1 MAKNL
6 TKDYNKSP
14 NKRSAGRGGSMFVGI
29 LIGLVL
35 GLAVALGVAW
45 YINKM
50 PNPFREKSQAPG
62 TPAPKAEPAKAAPA
76 AKAADPAAAE
86 KGPRFTFPEILKGD
100 GAEKSIGKAEKN
112 EKTDKASTPAP
123 REAFFLQA
131 GSFQNA
137 PDADNLKARLALV
150 GIEAAI
156 QTTNLPDKG
165 VWHRVRI
172 GPYADV
178 EELNRVR
185 SVLKQNGVDAAL
197 VKVRE
202 ADK

>member
-1 MAKNL
+1 MP
-6 TKDYNKSP
+6 KDYHKHQK
-14 NKRSAGRGGSMFVGI
+14 KRSDGHGGSMFVGI

-35 GLAVALGVAW
+35 GLSIALGVAW

-50 PNPFREKSQAPG
+50 PNPFREKAQAAPG
-62 TPAPKAEPAKAAPA
+62 KADPVKTAPPAKTAETT
-76 AKAADPAAAE
+76 AADD
-86 KGPRFTFPEILKGD
+86 KGPRFTFPEILKGE
-100 GAEKSIGKAEKN
+100 GGTEKSSRDSSKGDKG
-112 EKTDKASTPAP
+112 EKTDKTSTTTP

-131 GSFQNA
+131 GSFQSA

-172 GPYADV
+172 GPYSDV

-202 ADK
+202 AEK

>member
-1 MAKNL
+1 MP
-6 TKDYNKSP
+6 KDYNKNP
-14 NKRSAGRGGSMFVGI
+14 KKRSDGRGNSMFVGI

-35 GLAVALGVAW
+35 GLTIALGVAW

-50 PNPFREKSQAPG
+50 PNPFKEKPQAPPPSKIEP
-62 TPAPKAEPAKAAPA
+62 TKAPTAKAEDPPAV
-76 AKAADPAAAE
+76 AD
-86 KGPRFTFPEILKGD
+86 KGPRFTFPEILKGESN
-100 GAEKSIGKAEKN
+100 AEKQPRE
-112 EKTDKASTPAP
+112 TDKKSTNTPK
-123 REAFFLQA
+123 EAFFLQA

-150 GIEAAI
+150 GIEASI

-165 VWHRVRI
+165 LWHRVRV
-172 GPYADV
+172 GPYSDI

-185 SVLKQNGVDAAL
+185 GVLKQNGVDAAL

-202 ADK
+202 AEK

>member
-1 MAKNL
+1 MPR
-6 TKDYNKSP
+6 DYNKSQ
-14 NKRSAGRGGSMFVGI
+14 NKRSGGRGGSMFVGI

-35 GLAVALGVAW
+35 GLSIALGVAW

-50 PNPFREKSQAPG
+50 PNPFKEKPQAP
-62 TPAPKAEPAKAAPA
+62 PPPRIDPPKAATAPGKAE
-76 AKAADPAAAE
+76 DPAAATTE
-86 KGPRFTFPEILKGD
+86 KGPRFTFPEILKGEN
-100 GAEKSIGKAEKN
+100 GTEKQP
-112 EKTDKASTPAP
+112 TDKKSAATPK
-123 REAFFLQA
+123 EAFFLQA

-150 GIEAAI
+150 GIEASI

-165 VWHRVRI
+165 VWHRVRV

-185 SVLKQNGVDAAL
+185 GVLKQNGVDAAL

-202 ADK
+202 AEK

>member
-1 MAKNL
+1 MP
-6 TKDYNKSP
+6 KDYNKSP
-14 NKRSAGRGGSMFVGI
+14 KKRSDGRGGSMFVGI

-35 GLAVALGVAW
+35 GLSIALGVAW

-50 PNPFREKSQAPG
+50 PNPFKEKPQAPA
-62 TPAPKAEPAKAAPA
+62 PAKAEVPKSTTPAKAADA
-76 AKAADPAAAE
+76 SSAE
-86 KGPRFTFPEILKGD
+86 KGPRFTFPEILKGE
-100 GAEKSIGKAEKN
+100 GGSEKSGDKGNKGEKAE
-112 EKTDKASTPAP
+112 KASTPAP

-150 GIEAAI
+150 GVEASI

-172 GPYADV
+172 GPYSDV

-185 SVLKQNGVDAAL
+185 SILKQNGVDAAL

-202 ADK
+202 AEK